1 MRPIIIYYSRTG
13 TNQKLCQELQK
24 TLNCD
29 MEQIIDKKDRGGIWN
44 YLLAGW
50 DAFSKKLTQIEA
62 LKKELPAYDLVIIGT
77 PLWVGTLP
85 PATRTFLRQNKN
97 IIKRIAVIS
106 VSMKGK
112 SNRNALAAIE
122 AESGRK
128 SEPNLI
134 LGEKEY
140 KQGIYRSKFEDFVR
154 GIQVFQKLKG
164 DLQG

>member
-24 TLNCD
+24 ALNCD
-29 MEQIIDKKDRGGIWN
+29 MEQIIDKTDRGGIWN

-50 DAFSKKLTQIEA
+50 DSFSKKLTQIEP
-62 LKKELPAYDLVIIGT
+62 LKKELLPYDLVIIGT
-77 PLWVGTLP
+77 PLWVSTLP
-85 PATRTFLRQNKN
+85 PATRTFLKQNKN
-97 IIKRIAVIS
+97 LIKRIAVIS
-106 VSMKGK
+106 VSIKGK

-128 SEPNLI
+128 PEPVLLLN
-134 LGEKEY
+134 EKECRE
-140 KQGIYRSKFEDFVR
+140 GTYRNKFDDFVR